1 MKKGINL
8 YAVPGWFSLD
18 EAFAMLNKAGYDG
31 VELNMEQNKRSDG
44 KLSLHYNCTESELT
58 EIKELSKKYNL
69 KITSFVT
76 GLLWQ
81 YPLTSGDKELREKG
95 KDAVKK
101 LIDYAEFFGSDTVLV
116 VPGLVSDSIYY
127 DEAYENA
134 LTALK
139 ELKPYAEEKKVAIGV
154 ENVWNKFLLSPL
166 EMRDFIDK
174 IDSQYVGA
182 YFDIGNVVVNGYPEQ
197 WIKIL
202 GKRIKKLHAKGFKNS
217 VGNITGFVN
226 LLEGDINWKK
236 VMEEIKNIG
245 YDDFL
250 TAELGAYQNFPMNL
264 LYETSYAL
272 DSIFKLNG

>member
-8 YAVPGWFSLD
+8 YAVPGTFPLE
-18 EAFAMLNKAGYDG
+18 EAFGMLNKAGFDG
-31 VELNMEQNKRSDG
+31 VELNMEENKRADG
-44 KLSLHYNCTESELT
+44 GLALHYNCDETELT
-58 EIKELSKKYNL
+58 AIKELAAKYNL
-69 KITSFVT
+69 KITSLVT
-76 GLLWQ
+76 GLLWAF
-81 YPLTSGDKELREKG
+81 PLTSGDAAVREKG
-95 KDAVKK
+95 KNAIKK
-101 LIDYAEFFGSDTVLV
+101 MIDFAKFFGSDTILV
-116 VPGLVSDSIYY
+116 VPGQVNAEVYY

-139 ELKPYAEEKKVAIGV
+139 ELKPYAEENKVAIGV

-182 YFDIGNVVVNGYPEQ
+182 YFDIGNVLVNGFPEQ

-226 LLEGDINWKK
+226 LLEGDINWRK
-236 VMEEIKNIG
+236 VIEAIKNIG
-245 YDDFL
+245 YDDFI
-250 TAELGAYQNFPMNL
+250 TAELDSYPTFPMNL
-264 LYETSYAL
+264 LYETSHAF
-272 DSIFKLNG
+272 DSILALGE

>member
-8 YAVPGWFSLD
+8 YAVPGKFSLD
-18 EAFAMLNKAGYDG
+18 EAFAMLNKAGFDG
-31 VELNMEQNKRSDG
+31 VELNMESEKRKDG
-44 KLSLHYNCTESELT
+44 KLSLHCECTEDELA
-58 EIKELSKKYNL
+58 EIKELAKKHNL

-81 YPLTSGDKELREKG
+81 FPLTSCDESVREKG
-95 KDAVKK
+95 INAIKK
-101 LIDYAEFFGSDTVLV
+101 MLDYAEYFGSDTILV
-116 VPGLVSDSIYY
+116 VPGYVSGDISY

-139 ELKPYAEEKKVAIGV
+139 ELKPYAEAKKVAIGV

-174 IDSQYVGA
+174 IDSPYVGS

-202 GKRIKKLHAKGFKNS
+202 GSRIKKLHAKGFKTS

-236 VMEEIKNIG
+236 VMEAIKQIG
-245 YDDFL
+245 YDDFM
-250 TAELGAYQNFPMNL
+250 TAEIGAYADFPMNL
-264 LYETSYAL
+264 LFETSHAF
-272 DSIFKLNG
+272 DSIFAAN

>member
-8 YAVPGWFSLD
+8 GAVPGRFSLD
-18 EAFAMLNKAGYDG
+18 EAFAMLNKAGFDG
-31 VELNMEQNKRSDG
+31 VELNMEAEKRKDG
-44 KLSLHYNCTESELT
+44 KLSLHCNCTESELA
-58 EIKELSKKYNL
+58 EIKELAKRHNL

-76 GLLWQ
+76 GLLWGL
-81 YPLTSGDKELREKG
+81 PLTSSDASVRENG
-95 KDAVKK
+95 MIAIKK
-101 LIDYAEFFGSDTVLV
+101 MLDYAEYFGSDTVLV
-116 VPGLVSDSIYY
+116 VPGYVSSDISY

-139 ELKPYAEEKKVAIGV
+139 ELKPYAEAKKVAIGV

-174 IDSQYVGA
+174 IDSPYVGA

-202 GKRIKKLHAKGFKNS
+202 GTRIKKLHAKGFKTS

-226 LLEGDINWKK
+226 LLEGDIDWKK
-236 VMEEIKNIG
+236 VMEAIKQVG
-245 YDDFL
+245 YDDFI
-250 TAELGAYQNFPMNL
+250 TAELDGYANFPMNL
-264 LYETSYAL
+264 LFETSHAF
-272 DSIFKLNG
+272 DSIFAVNN

>member
-8 YAVPGWFSLD
+8 YAVPGKFSLD
-18 EAFAMLNKAGYDG
+18 EGFAMISKAGFDG
-31 VELNMEQNKRSDG
+31 VELNMEANKREDG
-44 KLSLHYNCTESELT
+44 QLSLHYNCTDAELK
-58 EIKELSKKYNL
+58 EIKELAKKHNL

-81 YPLTSGDKELREKG
+81 YPLTSSDAGIREKG

-116 VPGLVSDSIYY
+116 VPGQVNESTYY
-127 DEAYENA
+127 DVAYENA
-134 LTALK
+134 LTAIK

-174 IDSQYVGA
+174 VDSDYVGA
-182 YFDIGNVVVNGYPEQ
+182 YFDIGNVVVNGFPEQ

-202 GKRIKKLHAKGFKNS
+202 GKRIKKLHAKGFKTS

-236 VMEEIKNIG
+236 VMEETKNIG
-245 YDDFL
+245 YDDFII
-250 TAELGAYQNFPMNL
+250 AELGSYPGFPMNL
-264 LYETSYAL
+264 LYETSYAFN
-272 DSIFKLNG
+272 SIFKINE